1 MADSNTIKDNLH
13 NLQKDKSVNLI
24 KKKKKI
30 QELFEKETNTFV
42 ELSKQI
48 IDIDINQKSGVGN
61 IQNS

>member
-42 ELSKQI
+42 ELSK
-48 IDIDINQKSGVGN
+48 
-61 IQNS
+61 